1 MTKQQKFKMSDDQIE
16 RAFNNEFKDLI
27 KNIVYQDEDGR
38 YIAFGR
44 YMLTKKPGMFTVK
57 TELSDEI
64 QFGSSRSAM
73 CWCIADNAEMY
84 NLARDIL
91 LLDSKLY
98 DLRNDIA
105 TRARVGEASKN
116 VDFREVIT
124 TKLESKL
131 IYKTQLESALDKCVI
146 RAKYYYQRG
155 INNEIVRTGRKDAIT
170 ASR

>member
-1 MTKQQKFKMSDDQIE
+1 MSDEELE
-16 RAFNNEFKDLI
+16 RAFSSEFKDLI
-27 KNIVYQDEDGR
+27 KNIVYQDGDGR
-38 YIAFGR
+38 YIVFGH
-44 YMLTKKPGMFTVK
+44 YTLTKKPGIFTVK

-73 CWCIADNAEMY
+73 CWCIADNAHLY

-91 LLDSKLY
+91 MLDTKLY
-98 DLRNDIA
+98 VLRNDIT
-105 TRARVGEASKN
+105 TRARVGDASRN

-124 TKLESKL
+124 TKLEGKI
-131 IYKTQLESALDKCVI
+131 IYKKQLESALDKCVT

-155 INNEIVRTGRKDAIT
+155 LNNEIVRTGRKDAFT